1 MAHLLKNMLITQC
14 RLWLEVCCMV
24 ILAFCADIFILRQF
38 H

>member
-1 MAHLLKNMLITQC
+1 MAHLLKNMVITQY

-24 ILAFCADIFILRQF
+24 ILAFCADSLLLREF